1 MRLRKN
7 VGIPIHIS
15 IQFSGRLNM
24 VLYIHNWVTMY
35 PRVGRNRRKTTDW
48 DEILDICFVY
58 FPIVTND
65 VFLNIVTRNH
75 LNMNVH
81 VKGIRIKGEVR

>member
-1 MRLRKN
+1 
-7 VGIPIHIS
+7 
-15 IQFSGRLNM
+15 
-24 VLYIHNWVTMY
+24 MY

-81 VKGIRIKGEVR
+81 VKGIRIKGEVRCRSFLGNLMYTEDSVQLYLCLFNS